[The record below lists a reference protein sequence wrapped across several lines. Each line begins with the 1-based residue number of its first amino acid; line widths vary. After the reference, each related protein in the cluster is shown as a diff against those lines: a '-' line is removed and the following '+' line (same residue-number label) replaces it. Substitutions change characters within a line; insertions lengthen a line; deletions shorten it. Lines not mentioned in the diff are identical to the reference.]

1 MYQQRN
7 RLRRP
12 RRCDIRYNVAAF
24 AFPMTATP
32 REMQPALGSPRLG
45 RLASAA
51 ILLSASFVLSRVL
64 GVVRMSVIAA
74 VFGNSREIAAYFA
87 AFRIPDAMFML
98 VSGGALASAFVP
110 LFAGLVGEY
119 LEEEAWRMANTVL
132 TAVLITLMG
141 LAAIALLFAPEIMGF
156 LVGASATRGRGG
168 FTPAQLSLTV
178 DLTRIMLL
186 QPIFLGAGAIVTSIL
201 QTYHR
206 FLLTAVAPLLYNL
219 AVIVGAV
226 LASHFGVAVLAWS
239 VVAGAVAQLAI
250 QVPGLF
256 PQAARALR
264 PSFTWHPSAREV
276 LRLFVPR
283 MVGLAAF
290 QAMLFITLY
299 LAARIPGI
307 NAVNA
312 INYSWPII
320 QFPVGA
326 LGMAAG
332 TAIFPTLSRLT
343 SAEDLQAV
351 QHTVNR
357 SLRMI
362 LFLAVPSTVGLVV
375 LRRPIVN
382 LLYAHGSQWNG
393 AATEQTAFA
402 LLFYALALSPL
413 AAIEVLAR
421 LFYAMRDTVTPVRIA
436 VVAVVIDA
444 VLSIVLV
451 HLLPSASG
459 QGGLALAT
467 AIATSVQV
475 VWLGVVANRRL
486 GTIGLLSLRGT
497 VRDSAIASIA
507 MGLALYTALYVLT
520 GVLPQHGIGVVITVL
535 VELVLGG
542 GVFAAASYLLGAP
555 ELWQLRAIL
564 KRDGSAQDQ

>member
-1 MYQQRN
+1 
-7 RLRRP
+7 
-12 RRCDIRYNVAAF
+12 
-24 AFPMTATP
+24 MTATP
-32 REMQPALGSPRLG
+32 REIQPALGSPRLG

-51 ILLSASFVLSRVL
+51 ILLSASFILSRVL

-110 LFAGLVGEY
+110 LFAGFVDEY
-119 LEEEAWRMANTVL
+119 LEDEAWRMANTVL
-132 TAVLITLMG
+132 TAVLVTMMG
-141 LAAIALLFAPEIMGF
+141 LATVAFLFAPQIMGF
-156 LVGASATRGRGG
+156 LVGSSAAGGRGG
-168 FTPAQLSLTV
+168 FTPAQLALTV
-178 DLTRIMLL
+178 QLTRIMLL
-186 QPIFLGAGAIVTSIL
+186 QPIFLGVGAIVTSIL
-201 QTYHR
+201 QTYNR
-206 FLLTAVAPLLYNL
+206 FVLTAVAPLLYNV
-219 AVIVGAV
+219 AVIGGAV
-226 LASHFGVAVLAWS
+226 LASRFGVAVLAWA
-239 VVAGAVAQLAI
+239 VVVGAAAQLAI
-250 QVPGLF
+250 QVPGMF
-256 PQAARALR
+256 PEAAGALR

-283 MVGLAAF
+283 IVGLAAF
-290 QAMLFITLY
+290 QSMLFITLY

-343 SAEDLQAV
+343 SAEDIQAV
-351 QHTVNR
+351 RHTVNR

-362 LFLAVPSTVGLVV
+362 LFLAVPATVGLVV

-402 LLFYALALSPL
+402 LLFYALALAPL

-436 VVAVVIDA
+436 VVAVAIDA

-451 HLLPSASG
+451 HLLPSTSG

-467 AIATSVQV
+467 AVATSVQV
-475 VWLGVVANRRL
+475 VWLGVEANRRL
-486 GTIGLLSLRGT
+486 GTIGVRSIRGT
-497 VRDSAIASIA
+497 VRDSAIASLA
-507 MGLALYTALYVLT
+507 MGCALYVALYPLT
-520 GVLPQHGIGVVITVL
+520 AILPQHGIWVVITVGI
-535 VELVLGG
+535 ELVIGG
-542 GVFAAASYLLGAP
+542 TAFAAASYLLGAP
-555 ELWQLRAIL
+555 ELWQLRAIA
-564 KRDGSAQDQ
+564 RRGERTGGA